1 MGLGSSR
8 GSIVDVG
15 IVISSANGILARDRA
30 EKSISFAVT
39 ASTCFQSLSRN
50 LLITLE
56 TLNKPAGHFLLVDL
70 QVEKSQISN
79 LQSKIAGCC

>member
-39 ASTCFQSLSRN
+39 ASTCF
-50 LLITLE
+50 
-56 TLNKPAGHFLLVDL
+56 
-70 QVEKSQISN
+70 
-79 LQSKIAGCC
+79 